1 VRAKL
6 WRDLGAQACIQ
17 NTGSRSIEP
26 PHDAALHPDAR
37 RIPFGE
43 NMTTGIFS
51 FYFRSP
57 PVIDAIIRTGIP
69 SRQIR

>member
-1 VRAKL
+1 LARKL
-6 WRDLGAQACIQ
+6 AYKIPDLAQFE
-17 NTGSRSIEP
+17 S

-37 RIPFGE
+37 CIPFGE